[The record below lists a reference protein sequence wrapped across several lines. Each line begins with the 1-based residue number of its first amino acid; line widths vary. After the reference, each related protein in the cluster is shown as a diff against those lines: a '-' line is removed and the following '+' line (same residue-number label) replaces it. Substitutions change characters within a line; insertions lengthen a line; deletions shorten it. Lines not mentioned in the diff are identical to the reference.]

1 MGDLKIKVKAKGK
14 KAEQVIQALNDLPSK
29 AEVAESRIP
38 NYVSDDSLHIPAG
51 ANSSKQKGSE
61 RLPDSTQDPR
71 AGQVNQNR
79 TEAEYKS
86 HAFPEPSVNP
96 VDDELASVRLKP
108 TTVGGAYAKLPA
120 NHPEHDRQANNRV
133 RDARTNLGRAK
144 TSLPVVE

>member
-1 MGDLKIKVKAKGK
+1 MALKVKIKATNKD
-14 KAEQVIQALNDLPSK
+14 AERVSQALQNLPPK
-29 AEVAESRIP
+29 DVVRQNRIP